1 MAKIFDA
8 LKKIVKADHE
18 MEKSALEKIE
28 RMKKIDEGNKK
39 AGEQARAEKP

>member
-8 LKKIVKADHE
+8 LKKMVTT
-18 MEKSALEKIE
+18 EKQIEKTAYEKIE
-28 RMKKIDEGNKK
+28 RMRKMDEGNRK